1 MSDELSG
8 ILKFLN
14 HSFNKYKTLSQ
25 ISDLND
31 SEYIDKVL
39 HDAEN
44 NFFQDMNYLPCDS
57 EFNKQYN
64 LRIIYNRILS
74 YYEYVIK
81 KPIDKNYF
89 DYKDNSDENMLK
101 LGELIL
107 GICANV
113 ARRSKEEYFD
123 VLNDLPE
130 NESNEIFKLLSD
142 LIPLEEEKEN
152 NNSKSDDSI
161 KEKETEKYDEE
172 EEDKA
177 NENAML
183 WIRAE
188 NAEKENE
195 RMTQEMT
202 ELHDKITELT
212 KSNYTLELN
221 LKETESKYQE
231 LVSSLKKEETENQ
244 KNKNNDVNLSI
255 KISELKGKLEAKTK
269 SFYEYQEEKEKLID
283 ELNSKINTFRKENLA
298 LKEIKVKYDVLQ
310 NELKKLSFENMSTIK
325 QRLTQCEK
333 AIKEKDEEISRLRSS
348 NNKEILLKKIEELN
362 KQNSLMEEEVNNL
375 TEENDN
381 FRQQLALKDCEITQL
396 KENLGL
402 DNLEEN
408 GENDDGKKKEEN
420 IIKEKNSGVSL
431 GKLVEEENK
440 DKIRNEDFIELEKKV
455 SEFDKENNEL
465 KNKIKIL
472 EENLT
477 KEKNENEA
485 IKLNNANNTNL
496 IQEDNK
502 DKKEKIKN
510 LENKINEYEKE
521 IKDLNTKIK
530 ELENKIINDKIIFD
544 KLKDENEKMK
554 PKLEKHKQIKEEN
567 KTFINRIAE
576 LMDKLNEQ
584 KNENMKLSNEKNEIK
599 NEYISKINKLEKDIT
614 ELDFKLKEKENLI
627 KKIELEKE
635 KKKENDNAEALRLQA
650 IELKNS
656 INSQSNEKLKEI
668 EERLKLLTEKESSDL
683 KEQLK
688 EKEANY
694 IKLEEKYKKLEEDFN
709 EINKTMAKVPEEI
722 KKREDS
728 IEYYKNQIEL
738 KEKIYNEEMRI
749 LSSMYHRLSFRCAK
763 LRNAE
768 ESQKFN
774 SLNI

>member
-14 HSFNKYKTLSQ
+14 HSFNKYKTLTQ

-348 NNKEILLKKIEELN
+348 NNQEILLKKIEELN
-362 KQNSLMEEEVNNL
+362 KQNSLIEEEINNL

-408 GENDDGKKKEEN
+408 NENDDSKKKEEN
-420 IIKEKNSGVSL
+420 IIKEKNSKF
-431 GKLVEEENK
+431 GK
-440 DKIRNEDFIELEKKV
+440 
-455 SEFDKENNEL
+455 
-465 KNKIKIL
+465 
-472 EENLT
+472 
-477 KEKNENEA
+477 
-485 IKLNNANNTNL
+485 
-496 IQEDNK
+496 
-502 DKKEKIKN
+502 
-510 LENKINEYEKE
+510 
-521 IKDLNTKIK
+521 
-530 ELENKIINDKIIFD
+530 
-544 KLKDENEKMK
+544 
-554 PKLEKHKQIKEEN
+554 
-567 KTFINRIAE
+567 
-576 LMDKLNEQ
+576 
-584 KNENMKLSNEKNEIK
+584 
-599 NEYISKINKLEKDIT
+599 ISRRRK
-614 ELDFKLKEKENLI
+614 
-627 KKIELEKE
+627 
-635 KKKENDNAEALRLQA
+635 
-650 IELKNS
+650 
-656 INSQSNEKLKEI
+656 
-668 EERLKLLTEKESSDL
+668 
-683 KEQLK
+683 
-688 EKEANY
+688 
-694 IKLEEKYKKLEEDFN
+694 
-709 EINKTMAKVPEEI
+709 
-722 KKREDS
+722 
-728 IEYYKNQIEL
+728 
-738 KEKIYNEEMRI
+738 
-749 LSSMYHRLSFRCAK
+749 
-763 LRNAE
+763 
-768 ESQKFN
+768 
-774 SLNI
+774 